1 MTYVLE
7 CGLFRAVVDTLQP
20 FLTGPRGFQGSG
32 DVPLP
37 AAGRRMDSCLGRGS
51 SPCQRTAPTSSVL
64 SALIYVV
71 CVEVSSS

>member
-1 MTYVLE
+1 MTYFLE

-20 FLTGPRGFQGSG
+20 FLTGTRGFQGREGVLLS
-32 DVPLP
+32 V
-37 AAGRRMDSCLGRGS
+37 AGRGMDSCLGRGS
-51 SPCQRTAPTSSVL
+51 SPCQRMAPTSSVL